1 MRALEREVCWTPW
14 AGPGLEQLR
23 LTEDDAG
30 VLADGLVLG
39 NDDGALFRA
48 HYRVRC
54 DAAWRIRAVTIDL
67 LDGRAPLHLRADGAG
82 AWTDGAGT
90 ALPAL
95 AGCIDIDLSISPFT
109 NTLPIRRLAFAVGE
123 ARVLTMA
130 YIRAP
135 TLTVGPMRQRYT
147 RLAADRYRYENVDSD
162 FAAEL
167 PLDADGL
174 VLDYPG
180 LFRRVWPARSPA

>member
-1 MRALEREVCWTPW
+1 VSAVERQLCWTPW
-14 AGPGLEQLR
+14 DGPGLEHLR
-23 LTEDDAG
+23 LTEADGG
-30 VLADGLVLG
+30 VLADGLIIG
-39 NDDGALFRA
+39 CDDDGQPFRA

-54 DAAWRIRAVTIDL
+54 DAAWRVREVTVDP
-67 LDGRAPLHLRADGAG
+67 LDGRAPLHLRADGDG

-90 ALPAL
+90 ALHAL

-109 NTLPIRRLAFAVGE
+109 NTLPIRRLVFAEAE

-135 TLTVGPMRQRYT
+135 ELTVVPMRQRYT
-147 RLAADRYRYENVDSD
+147 RLDAARYRYESVDSD
-162 FAAEL
+162 FTAEL
-167 PLDADGL
+167 PLDERGL

-180 LFRRVWPARSPA
+180 LFRRVWPA

>member
-1 MRALEREVCWTPW
+1 M
-14 AGPGLEQLR
+14 
-23 LTEDDAG
+23 
-30 VLADGLVLG
+30 LADGLIVG
-39 NDDGALFRA
+39 NDGGTLFRA

-54 DAAWRIRAVTIDL
+54 DAAWRVRAVTVDP
-67 LDGRAPLHLRADGAG
+67 LDGRAPLQLRADGDGAWADGAG
-82 AWTDGAGT
+82 A

-95 AGCIDIDLSISPFT
+95 AGCLDIDLSISPFT
-109 NTLPIRRLAFAVGE
+109 NTLPIRRLTFAAGE

-135 TLTVGPMRQRYT
+135 ELTVEPMRQRYT
-147 RLAADRYRYENVDSD
+147 RLAADRYRYENVEGD

-167 PLDADGL
+167 PLDPDGL

-180 LFRRVWPARSPA
+180 LFRRVRPD